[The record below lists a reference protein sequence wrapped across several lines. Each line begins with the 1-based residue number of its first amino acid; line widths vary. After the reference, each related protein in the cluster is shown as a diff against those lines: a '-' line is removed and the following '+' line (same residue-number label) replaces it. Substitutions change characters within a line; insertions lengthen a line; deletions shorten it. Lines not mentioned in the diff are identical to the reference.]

1 MTDFPQPNLTQIEL
15 CVMKHPHQRSSK
27 SSKPCGDPDCIVRWF
42 NILDVIQNHKRLR
55 AENAKLRK
63 QITDSPLRAPQMSEQ
78 LHTCSY
84 HCDRPECV
92 RGQRDR
98 LVNLNEVLGAELR
111 STHDRLQAAYAAWK
125 TARRWVADHYGELS
139 TIASMM
145 DANDPRKA
153 TP

>member
-1 MTDFPQPNLTQIEL
+1 MSAHLHACSTKCTRVE
-15 CVMKHPHQRSSK
+15 
-27 SSKPCGDPDCIVRWF
+27 CI
-42 NILDVIQNHKRLR
+42 
-55 AENAKLRK
+55 
-63 QITDSPLRAPQMSEQ
+63 
-78 LHTCSY
+78 
-84 HCDRPECV
+84 

-98 LVNLNEVLGAELR
+98 LANLNEVLGAELR

-125 TARRWVADHYGELS
+125 RARRWVADHYGELS